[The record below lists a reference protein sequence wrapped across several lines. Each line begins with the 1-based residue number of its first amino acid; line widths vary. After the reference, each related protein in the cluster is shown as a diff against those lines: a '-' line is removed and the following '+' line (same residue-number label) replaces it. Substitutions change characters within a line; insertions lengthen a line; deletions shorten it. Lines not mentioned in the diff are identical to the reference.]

1 MKSSPY
7 LSVVIPAYNEERNI
21 KGGVLEDV
29 YHFLNAQP
37 YQYELLLVDDGSTDE
52 TNELLRQFV
61 HGKKNLRV
69 LSSEHQGKAGAV
81 TKGVLQSSGDIILFT
96 DFDQAT
102 PIQELDKLLHYLK
115 SYDVVIGSRKH
126 RRKGAPLSRIIMARG
141 FIAARRPLLGLDIH
155 DTPLGL

>member
-81 TKGVLQSSGDIILFT
+81 TKGVLQSSGDIIL
-96 DFDQAT
+96 
-102 PIQELDKLLHYLK
+102 LLIL
-115 SYDVVIGSRKH
+115 IR
-126 RRKGAPLSRIIMARG
+126 
-141 FIAARRPLLGLDIH
+141 RRPFKNSINCFITSNH
-155 DTPLGL
+155 TMS